1 MVYDLYWIWFLNFFT
16 MVVQLFF
23 LIAKC
28 AVLKQPLSAHMVH
41 TEANQLLHYFC
52 YFSMS
57 GKSIKS
63 VNSGLFKDS
72 LKIQAISK
80 KINNLL
86 HSALTFLN
94 I

>member
-1 MVYDLYWIWFLNFFT
+1 MA
-16 MVVQLFF
+16 VQLFF

-41 TEANQLLHYFC
+41 TESNQLLHYFC
-52 YFSMS
+52 YIVFSMS